1 MSTTTREIAPPR
13 RENIVYPTSD
23 GRPMGETDL
32 HRSIMVDAIE
42 SLKLYYAGQQVYVSG
57 NILLLYQPGNRRRHV
72 SPDVLVVKGQD
83 PHARENYL
91 LWEEGQPPQVVIEV
105 TSESTREED
114 LYDKFEIYRDR
125 IRVPE
130 YFLFD
135 PRDEYLQPSLQ
146 GYRLKGRHYQV
157 IEPVSGRL
165 PSREL
170 GLHLERHDRQLRFYD
185 PATGV
190 WIPTSAESR
199 EAALAQSREAE
210 ARREQAEAERQQA
223 EAERQQADAQRQQA
237 EAERQQAQAQREQ
250 AEAERRQAQAQREQA
265 EAELRQ
271 METKWQVAEAEVEQL
286 RQELQRLRE
295 ETR

>member
-1 MSTTTREIAPPR
+1 
-13 RENIVYPTSD
+13 
-23 GRPMGETDL
+23 MGETDL
-32 HRSIMVDAIE
+32 HRSIMVDSIE

-72 SPDVLVVKGQD
+72 SPDVLVVKGLD

-91 LWEEGQPPQVVIEV
+91 LWEEGRPPNAVIEV

-146 GYRLKGRHYQV
+146 GYRLKGRRYQA

-165 PSREL
+165 PSHEL

-185 PATGV
+185 PATGA
-190 WIPTSAESR
+190 WIPTHAESR

-210 ARREQAEAERQQA
+210 ARRQHAES
-223 EAERQQADAQRQQA
+223 
-237 EAERQQAQAQREQ
+237 
-250 AEAERRQAQAQREQA
+250 
-265 EAELRQ
+265 ELRV

-286 RQELQRLRE
+286 RQELQRLR
-295 ETR
+295 RRPD

>member
-146 GYRLKGRHYQV
+146 GYRLKGHHYQV

-210 ARREQAEAERQQA
+210 ARREQAEAER
-223 EAERQQADAQRQQA
+223 R
-237 EAERQQAQAQREQ
+237 Q